1 MGALY
6 STRFRIRLLT
16 EQIKDVWVGGGVER
30 RVHDKLASVERIDA
44 RGYGAEMRY
53 RVDVP
58 TLRGYGSE
66 SGCGTERFRR

>member
-1 MGALY
+1 MVLCA
-6 STRFRIRLLT
+6 TCFRLQLLT
-16 EQIKDVWVGGGVER
+16 EQIKDVWVGGEVER

-53 RVDVP
+53 GVDVP

-66 SGCGTERFRR
+66 SGCGTDMSRR